1 MAEKSEILSLMQRL
15 DQRSRDIFREIV
27 EGYLATGEPVGSR
40 TLSKAGIALSPAS
53 IRNVMADLTEL
64 GLLDAPHIS
73 AGRAPTHKGL
83 RLFVD
88 GFLEYGDPSKAD
100 KKLIDDRLASAGTDL
115 EAVLGEASDILSG
128 LAGGAGLVAS
138 PARDAAVRH
147 VEFVP
152 LAGGDALCVLVTEDG
167 DVENRILKVPD
178 GLPATSLIEAGNYL
192 STRLKGRTLAEASAE
207 VRAEL
212 QERRAMLDAAT
223 SALVEAGLAEWGGD
237 APGRG
242 RSLIV
247 RGRANLLEDA
257 KAAQDLDRVRQL
269 FNELERQQSL
279 LEILDTTR
287 EAGGV
292 RLFIGS
298 ENRLFPL
305 SGSSVIVAPYMGG
318 TKQVIGALGVIGPT
332 RLNYARVIPMVD
344 YTAKVVGDI
353 LSHRRGKDGK

>member
-1 MAEKSEILSLMQRL
+1 MTDRSDSQSLFQRL

-27 EGYLATGEPVGSR
+27 EGYLETGEPVGSR
-40 TLSKAGIALSPAS
+40 TISKSGIALSPAS

-64 GLLDAPHIS
+64 GLLDAPHVS

-83 RLFVD
+83 RVFVD
-88 GFLEYGDPSKAD
+88 GFLEYGEPSQAD
-100 KKLIDDRLASAGTDL
+100 KKYIDDRLASAGTNI
-115 EAVLGEASDILSG
+115 EAVLGEASDLLSG

-138 PARDAAVRH
+138 PARDAPVRH

-152 LAGGDALCVLVTEDG
+152 LSGGGALCVLVSEDG
-167 DVENRILKVPD
+167 DVENRMLKVPD
-178 GLPATSLIEAGNYL
+178 GLPSTALIEAGNYL
-192 STRLKGRTLAEASAE
+192 SARVKGRTLSEAANE
-207 VRAEL
+207 VREEL
-212 QERRAMLDAAT
+212 RSRRAALDAAT
-223 SALVEAGLAEWGGD
+223 AALVEAGLAEWGGE

-269 FNELERQQSL
+269 FNELERQQNL
-279 LEILDTTR
+279 LDILDTTR
-287 EAGGV
+287 EAEGV

-305 SGSSVIVAPYMGG
+305 SGSSVIVAPYIGG
-318 TKQVIGALGVIGPT
+318 TKNVIGALGVIGPT

-344 YTAKVVGDI
+344 YTAKVVGEI
-353 LSHRRGKDGK
+353 LSSRRIKDGK